1 MDIFVFILFFKGEI
15 FMNEWINEKLLFLV
29 LKFVNIKVIIVLW
42 NGMFY
47 MMFFIIVG
55 FVFFLLVN
63 FLVIVIFEWVNVS
76 GLVVYFN

>member
-1 MDIFVFILFFKGEI
+1 
-15 FMNEWINEKLLFLV
+15 MNEWINEKLLFLV